1 MLLLCNPDSE
11 VCSELRQLL
20 EELKGQAVEQ
30 LPTTQQDTGAC
41 RSLRI
46 GDVMNSEPSEELRE
60 IITRVDAIKKLL

>member
-20 EELKGQAVEQ
+20 EELKGQALV
-30 LPTTQQDTGAC
+30 PTTQQDTGAC